1 MLLVSYSTCLELTTD
16 VSIPSDL
23 PERHIV
29 IVTGTRDP
37 SLAKGEREIET
48 SETGSYAQRPTVEEV
63 ETAAKNRTG
72 GDDDDA
78 PPAMYFTAPLLTGLL
93 IFFGILTP
101 ICIVSIRMLSGV
113 QVPPRIM
120 EIGKVKAVTKDRK
133 DQ

>member
-1 MLLVSYSTCLELTTD
+1 MLLVHRPPTPKLTTD

-48 SETGSYAQRPTVEEV
+48 SETGSYEQRPTVEEV
-63 ETAAKNRTG
+63 EASENRTG
-72 GDDDDA
+72 GDDDEDK
-78 PPAMYFTAPLLTGLL
+78 PAMYFTAPLLTGLL

-101 ICIVSIRMLSGV
+101 ICVVSIKMLSGV